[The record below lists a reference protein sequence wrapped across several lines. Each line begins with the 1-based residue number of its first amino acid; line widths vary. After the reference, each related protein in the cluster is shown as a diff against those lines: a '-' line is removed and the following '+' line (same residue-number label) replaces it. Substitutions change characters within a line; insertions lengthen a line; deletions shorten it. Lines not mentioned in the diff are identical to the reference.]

1 MYHTEYHNLNDHKG
15 NKKQKMHVQERPLL
29 VLRRRLVIKTIIYN
43 YVSRRKDAGS
53 QIQVREDAQSV

>member
-1 MYHTEYHNLNDHKG
+1 MIIKEIKSRRCMYKRGH
-15 NKKQKMHVQERPLL
+15 LL